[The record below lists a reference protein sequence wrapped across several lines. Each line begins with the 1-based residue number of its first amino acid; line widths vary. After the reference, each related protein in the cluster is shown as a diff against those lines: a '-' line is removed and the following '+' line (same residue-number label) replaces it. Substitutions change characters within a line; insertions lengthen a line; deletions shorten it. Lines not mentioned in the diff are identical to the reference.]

1 MDHALQ
7 ARLAVAAQVA
17 KSPLSLVDAKPSNA
31 HDRSS
36 DHTDEWQCAD
46 ELATLLQAAKVVQP
60 PSAAEAAKPC
70 DRARVSGCQL
80 QWRSQGGF

>member
-17 KSPLSLVDAKPSNA
+17 NSPLSLVDTKPSNA

-36 DHTDEWQCAD
+36 DHTDEWQRAD

-60 PSAAEAAKPC
+60 PSAAEAAKPRDEPKVC
-70 DRARVSGCQL
+70 ASRRM
-80 QWRSQGGF
+80 